1 MQHIKPD
8 SILGAQISHLAG
20 CQGLQMKSAPRFPLS
35 GCVWHNQELPEGAE
49 RKHFQ
54 LHHKELL
61 Q

>member
-1 MQHIKPD
+1 MQQIKPD

-20 CQGLQMKSAPRFPLS
+20 RRGLQMKSAQRFPLS
-35 GCVWHNQELPEGAE
+35 GRVWHHQELPEGAE

-54 LHHKELL
+54 LHHKESL

>member
-20 CQGLQMKSAPRFPLS
+20 RQDLQMKPAPRFLLS
-35 GCVWHNQELPEGAE
+35 GRVWHLPEGAE

-54 LHHKELL
+54 LHHKESP